1 MSVRM
6 SDDQNNGNKNVINNN
21 GRNKRDNYDNEK
33 IVGPVMIATIIMIVI
48 MIGMLLINRTAEMR
62 MVIMTF
68 C

>member
-33 IVGPVMIATIIMIVI
+33 IVVPVMIATIIMIVI